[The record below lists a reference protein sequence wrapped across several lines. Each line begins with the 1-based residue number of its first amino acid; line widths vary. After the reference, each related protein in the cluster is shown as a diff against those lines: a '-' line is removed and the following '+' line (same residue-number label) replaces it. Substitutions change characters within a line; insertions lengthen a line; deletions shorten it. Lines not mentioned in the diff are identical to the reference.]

1 MVLYRLFQYVTPVVI
16 VVSVS
21 QYYTEQIFWGAI
33 SAILAF
39 TAFSYMREA
48 YKGRFWLAPYLTG
61 GGITAGFIY
70 LDQYSLDQ
78 LFAHVSLGFL
88 AFLAVASNQTW
99 NRKDIN
105 LGRSVKL
112 SEVRKEQRRMIKNIE
127 KYPVTLD
134 SLIETIQEFNSF
146 DRERLEQEGYLN
158 SPPRKGKGLISEKKR
173 TKKGE
178 DLLNRARLLL
188 FALLYGDEETNVSIP
203 RIQTELLSITVPRK
217 KVVALLP
224 FMRAVTEIGGRGT
237 WIDPEGKSHDVT
249 SDNII
254 LEVVY
259 WETESEMVGNGI
271 KSCLLLINNL
281 EINEQVLFFR
291 MMNIEQT
298 NLTL

>member
-1 MVLYRLFQYVTPVVI
+1 MVLHRLLQYTIPAVIAGVTY
-16 VVSVS
+16 
-21 QYYTEQIFWGAI
+21 QYFPAQMFWGAV

-39 TAFSYMREA
+39 TSFSYMREG
-48 YKGRFWLAPYLTG
+48 YKGGFWLAPYLVGTAV
-61 GGITAGFIY
+61 TAGFIY
-70 LDQYSLDQ
+70 LDQLMLDQ
-78 LFAHVSLGFL
+78 LMTHVSLGFL
-88 AFLAVASNQTW
+88 TFLAVAANQTW
-99 NRKDIN
+99 NRKEIN
-105 LGRSVKL
+105 LGRKVKL
-112 SEVRKEQRRMIKNIE
+112 NEVRREQKRMLMEIE
-127 KYPVTLD
+127 KYPVSLD

-146 DRERLEQEGYLN
+146 DRERLEQEGYLD
-158 SPPRKGKGLISEKKR
+158 SPPRKGKGLIPKKKR
-173 TKKGE
+173 TRKGE
-178 DLLNRARLLL
+178 DLLNKARLLL

-217 KVVALLP
+217 KVAALLP

-271 KSCLLLINNL
+271 KSCLLLINDL